1 MILIMV
7 LSMKWNKGNKIL
19 QFLCYFVRLYNS
31 NDFITE
37 KTKRCQKYWKNIG
50 NKIIKWIGKNW
61 ILLWSFLYQKFILN
75 MYRMLYIDDILIGIN
90 MIYMISKESS
100 LDCNND
106 FVTVTLFDTFC
117 DTVSFK
123 WVQLH

>member
-1 MILIMV
+1 
-7 LSMKWNKGNKIL
+7 
-19 QFLCYFVRLYNS
+19 
-31 NDFITE
+31 
-37 KTKRCQKYWKNIG
+37 
-50 NKIIKWIGKNW
+50 
-61 ILLWSFLYQKFILN
+61 
-75 MYRMLYIDDILIGIN
+75 MLYIDDILIGIN

-123 WVQLH
+123 